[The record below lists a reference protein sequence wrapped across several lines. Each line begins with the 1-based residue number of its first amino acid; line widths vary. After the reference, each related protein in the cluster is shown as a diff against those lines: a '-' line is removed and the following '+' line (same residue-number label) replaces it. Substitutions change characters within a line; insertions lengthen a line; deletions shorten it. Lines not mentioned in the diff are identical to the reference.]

1 MFNWYQDAGMCY
13 TFLPDVSKAPN
24 FSDGRDSEFCH
35 SRWFTRG
42 WCLQELLASKKITF
56 LDADWNVIG
65 NKTSLAALIAMR
77 TGIRDLEC
85 WKDQCIAVKFSW
97 MAGRQTTR
105 KEDVAYNLIGICGV
119 NMVPIYGEGERKA
132 FLRLQL
138 SILQESDDKTIFAWN
153 DEKDLGTGRGLLAP
167 TPSAFAASSHMI
179 PVESSPTPK
188 YVVGKNYKT
197 PGYRAPFAMTNKGLH
212 MEVPTLWRSEIA
224 AEDPI
229 SRIYWKEIGLPKID
243 WKEMGVNS
251 LFSESAPR
259 FEETKT
265 PGIMLVPI
273 LCTVAGSRNQNRLGI
288 MVRRISG
295 PCYARIGVR
304 FLSNK
309 EQESYLK
316 GGVWVDMYIKQS
328 REEERP
334 FEGRLEVNCNYG
346 GGLSYPWPPG
356 QS

>member
-1 MFNWYQDAGMCY
+1 MCY

-105 KEDVAYNLIGICGV
+105 KEDVAYSLIGICGV

-138 SILQESDDKTIFAWN
+138 SILQESDDETIFAWN

-179 PVESSPTPK
+179 PVESSPIPK
-188 YVVGKNYKT
+188 KEVGTSYKV

-212 MEVPTLWRSEIA
+212 MEVPVLSKLSYHQIA
-224 AEDPI
+224 AIDI
-229 SRIYWKEIGLPKID
+229 KEIGAPKRGTRLEQFHI
-243 WKEMGVNS
+243 N
-251 LFSESAPR
+251 
-259 FEETKT
+259 
-265 PGIMLVPI
+265 GIMLVPI

-288 MVRRISG
+288 IVRQISG
-295 PCYARIGVR
+295 PYYARIGVR

-316 GGVWVDMYIKQS
+316 GDDWVDMYIKQY

-334 FEGRLEVNCNYG
+334 FEGRFEVNCNYG
-346 GGLSYPWPPG
+346 GGLSYPWPHG
-356 QS
+356 QPSRLAQAICIINNAFE